1 MDTPQGRVCR
11 CNNYTIVPLRSCT
24 GQSDLCALSPSRC
37 RCIEQTF
44 KRCPPLPTTSVII
57 VFHNEAWS
65 TLLRTVYSVLHTS
78 PAILLK
84 EIILVDDASVD
95 GKNSKG
101 PFRTALLSFFGFDF
115 TQHVGWAALWCAA
128 KRAARSS
135 LLLLWPVNWGY
146 NRKRGAASE
155 YFPKRS

>member
-1 MDTPQGRVCR
+1 MAGISKAATHAVSQLKQKPHRGESADVITRLLCHSG
-11 CNNYTIVPLRSCT
+11 TVPDSQIFVLFFF
-24 GQSDLCALSPSRC
+24 PSRC

-57 VFHNEAWS
+57 VFHNEAWT

-95 GKNSKG
+95 GKI
-101 PFRTALLSFFGFDF
+101 
-115 TQHVGWAALWCAA
+115 Q
-128 KRAARSS
+128 
-135 LLLLWPVNWGY
+135 
-146 NRKRGAASE
+146 
-155 YFPKRS
+155 

>member
-1 MDTPQGRVCR
+1 M
-11 CNNYTIVPLRSCT
+11 
-24 GQSDLCALSPSRC
+24 GQSDLCALFPSRR

-95 GKNSKG
+95 GK
-101 PFRTALLSFFGFDF
+101 
-115 TQHVGWAALWCAA
+115 TQ
-128 KRAARSS
+128 
-135 LLLLWPVNWGY
+135 
-146 NRKRGAASE
+146 
-155 YFPKRS
+155 